1 MIIIL
6 GENRCNLLA
15 NIKEMINF
23 CKLFEDFGCSLIRI
37 MYFCTQIKHKLK
49 IWDK

>member
-1 MIIIL
+1 M
-6 GENRCNLLA
+6 CNLLA

-23 CKLFEDFGCSLIRI
+23 CKYFCDFACKLIII

-49 IWDK
+49 KWHK